1 MKLSTVVT
9 ALQNAVFQKRSACSN
24 SAHNSAAQSSTS
36 NNSASYSS
44 TVHGSTAHSSAINRR
59 SKLGASTPFLR
70 ILSVLTFMALPVA
83 YVHAANTANTVE
95 NAAENTVES
104 SSVKKTVTSKEYR
117 YNEPYVEAEQ
127 AAVNENS
134 KQEKG
139 KGAPPTPTKANT
151 DSLPAQPSENDRDAE
166 ASAVSTGSVLNTAP
180 SDSKQAARI
189 QLHANAPKS
198 TGDIIISSVNE
209 FWIYDSWV
217 RLQQDLDYDGY
228 FSTFSVEFDA
238 DTIFIDAPVYAVLYL
253 GQNGVYDAI
262 HVSSEFFIYGEDS
275 SDSFV
280 IESTLV
286 SGFPAYDYDILL
298 ELYDAQTEQ
307 LVAFSDGYDNA
318 EFAFVPLE
326 SETNEYIVE
335 ETVVIVEEH
344 GGTLNWAAL
353 LFIIASLSL
362 RCVSVKH
369 PLKK

>member
-9 ALQNAVFQKRSACSN
+9 ALPNAAFEKRSACSN
-24 SAHNSAAQSSTS
+24 S
-36 NNSASYSS
+36 
-44 TVHGSTAHSSAINRR
+44 AHSSAINRR
-59 SKLGASTPFLR
+59 SKLGVSTPLLKV
-70 ILSVLTFMALPVA
+70 LSALTFLALPVA
-83 YVHAANTANTVE
+83 CVHAANTA
-95 NAAENTVES
+95 ENTAES
-104 SSVKKTVTSKEYR
+104 TSAKKTVTSKEYR
-117 YNEPYVEAEQ
+117 YDQPYIGAEQ
-127 AAVNENS
+127 SAVKDKSDQVSEHANE
-134 KQEKG
+134 KK
-139 KGAPPTPTKANT
+139 APPAPSQAN
-151 DSLPAQPSENDRDAE
+151 AE
-166 ASAVSTGSVLNTAP
+166 ALPIQSDKYESDSEANAVSTMSISNTSP
-180 SDSKQAARI
+180 IGSKQAARVE
-189 QLHANAPKS
+189 QHANTTKS
-198 TGDIIISSVNE
+198 SSDIVISSVNE

-217 RLQQDLDYDGY
+217 SLQHDLDYDGY

-262 HVSSEFFIYGEDS
+262 HVSSEFFIYSEDS

-286 SGFPAYDYDILL
+286 SGFQSYDYDILL

-353 LFIIASLSL
+353 LFIIATLSL
-362 RCVSVKH
+362 RYVRVR
-369 PLKK
+369 PLKKWIFLFDTPLE

>member
-9 ALQNAVFQKRSACSN
+9 ALPKVASCRRNPCSN
-24 SAHNSAAQSSTS
+24 S
-36 NNSASYSS
+36 SY
-44 TVHGSTAHSSAINRR
+44 TSAINRR
-59 SKLGASTPFLR
+59 SKLGVSTPLLKV
-70 ILSVLTFMALPVA
+70 LSALTFLALPVA
-83 YVHAANTANTVE
+83 CVHAANTA
-95 NAAENTVES
+95 ES
-104 SSVKKTVTSKEYR
+104 TSAKKTVTSKEYR
-117 YNEPYVEAEQ
+117 YDQPYIGAEQ
-127 AAVNENS
+127 SAVKDKSDQVSEHAN
-134 KQEKG
+134 G
-139 KGAPPTPTKANT
+139 KETPPAPSQAN
-151 DSLPAQPSENDRDAE
+151 
-166 ASAVSTGSVLNTAP
+166 AVSTLSISNTLP
-180 SDSKQAARI
+180 IRSKQAARVE
-189 QLHANAPKS
+189 QHANTTKS
-198 TGDIIISSVNE
+198 SSDIVISSVNE

-262 HVSSEFFIYGEDS
+262 YVSSEFFIFGEDS

-286 SGFPAYDYDILL
+286 SGFPSYDYDILL

-335 ETVVIVEEH
+335 ETVVFVEEH